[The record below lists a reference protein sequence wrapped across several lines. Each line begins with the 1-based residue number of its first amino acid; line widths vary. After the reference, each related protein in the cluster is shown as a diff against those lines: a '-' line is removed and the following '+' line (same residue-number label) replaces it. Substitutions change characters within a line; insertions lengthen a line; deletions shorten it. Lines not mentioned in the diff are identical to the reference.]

1 MNRSLRTLMGAVL
14 ALGCVAWMADPALA
28 AKRVLRVKL
37 DGELHEAPPQGLDL
51 MELMGG
57 NKPRTLRSVLDA
69 VQKAADDREIA
80 GMVLLVEQPRMS
92 MAQVEELNRAFK
104 GFRDRGKHIHCYIDT
119 ASNVSYALAS
129 AADRITLAEFSS
141 LDVMGLRA
149 ELSFYKGLLD
159 KIGVQAD
166 MLHCGDYKTAL
177 EPFTRTAPSKENAE
191 MVNWLLDGLYGR
203 FVGLIAENRGLTP
216 EQVKAAIDAAPLEAQ
231 EALKHKLVDA
241 VASFADFKQSVEKE
255 YGKDLELVKKYPE
268 DEKLKLDFSNPFAM
282 FQMFGKALEEAQ
294 EEGKPGIALVYID
307 GGIMLGRNEPDF
319 LSGGTSAGSTTIRRA
334 FEKAR
339 TDDNVK
345 AVVVRVNSPGGSAL
359 ASDIMWEAATRCAK
373 EKPVIVSM
381 GGVAG
386 SGGYYVSIPADTI
399 FAEET
404 TITGSI
410 GVVGGK
416 MVTRGLFDEKLG
428 ITTTE
433 FERGKRAGLFSANR
447 PWTEEERQFMAGYMN
462 SIYEQFKGRVKQSRG
477 DRIKGELEPLAGGRV
492 YTGKQALERGLVDK
506 LGGLADALQ
515 YARQKAGL
523 VKDCQVYVLPK
534 PLELG
539 DILKELMGE
548 ETDKGWE
555 ADAATPRLRSPLLPL
570 VNPLL
575 QGLPPAATEKVMRGL
590 RNLLILDQ
598 ERVGMFMPFE
608 LELK

>member
-1 MNRSLRTLMGAVL
+1 MNRSLRTFVGALL

-28 AKRVLRVKL
+28 AKRVLRIKL
-37 DGELHEAPPQGLDL
+37 DGELHESPPQGLDL

-80 GMVLLVEQPRMS
+80 GMVLLVEQPRLS

-104 GFRDRGKHIHCYIDT
+104 AFRERGKHIHCYIDT
-119 ASNVSYALAS
+119 ASNSSYAIAS
-129 AADRITLAEFSS
+129 AADRITLADFSS
-141 LDVMGLRA
+141 LDIMGLRA

-191 MVNWLLDGLYGR
+191 MVNWLLDGLYDR
-203 FVGLIAENRGLTP
+203 FVRMIAENRGLTP
-216 EQVKAAIDAAPLEAQ
+216 EQVKAAIDTAPLEAQ
-231 EALKHKLVDA
+231 QALKLKLVDA

-268 DEKLKLDFSNPFAM
+268 DEKLKFDFSNPFAM
-282 FQMFGKALEEAQ
+282 FQMFSKALEEAQ
-294 EEGKPGIALVYID
+294 DEGKPGIALVYID

-339 TDDNVK
+339 TDENVK

-373 EKPVIVSM
+373 EKPLIVSM

-416 MVTRGLFDEKLG
+416 LVTHGLFDEKLG

-433 FERGKRAGLFSANR
+433 FERGKRAGLFSTNR

-506 LGGLADALQ
+506 IGGLADALQ

-523 VKDCQVYVLPK
+523 MKDCQVYVLPK
-534 PLELG
+534 PIELG

-555 ADAATPRLRSPLLPL
+555 ADAATPLVRSPLLPL

-590 RNLLILDQ
+590 RNLMILDQ

>member
-1 MNRSLRTLMGAVL
+1 MNRSLRTFVGALL

-28 AKRVLRVKL
+28 AKRVLRIKL
-37 DGELHEAPPQGLDL
+37 DGELHESPPQGLDL

-69 VQKAADDREIA
+69 VQKAADDLEIA
-80 GMVLLVEQPRMS
+80 GMVLLVEQPRLS

-104 GFRDRGKHIHCYIDT
+104 AFRERGKHIHCYIDT
-119 ASNVSYALAS
+119 ASNSSYAIAS
-129 AADRITLAEFSS
+129 AADRITLADFSS
-141 LDVMGLRA
+141 LDIMGLRA

-191 MVNWLLDGLYGR
+191 MVNWLLDGLYDR
-203 FVGLIAENRGLTP
+203 FVRMIAENRGLTP
-216 EQVKAAIDAAPLEAQ
+216 EQVKAAIDTAPLEAQ
-231 EALKHKLVDA
+231 QALKLKLVDA

-268 DEKLKLDFSNPFAM
+268 DEKLKFDFSNPFAM
-282 FQMFGKALEEAQ
+282 FQMFSKALEEAQ
-294 EEGKPGIALVYID
+294 DEGKPGIALVYID

-339 TDDNVK
+339 TDENVK

-373 EKPVIVSM
+373 EKPLIVSM

-416 MVTRGLFDEKLG
+416 LVTHGLFDEKLG

-433 FERGKRAGLFSANR
+433 FERGKRAGLFSTNR

-506 LGGLADALQ
+506 IGGLADALQ

-523 VKDCQVYVLPK
+523 MKDCQVYVLPK
-534 PLELG
+534 PIELG

-555 ADAATPRLRSPLLPL
+555 ADAATPLVRSPLLPL

-590 RNLLILDQ
+590 RNLMILDQ